1 MNPDLQTLLQI
12 AMFFVAFGVMYLA
25 LLHDTL

>member
-1 MNPDLQTLLQI
+1 MNLDFESLLQI
-12 AMFFVAFGVMYLA
+12 VMFVVAFGVMYLA

>member
-1 MNPDLQTLLQI
+1 MNIDWETGLQI
-12 AMFFVAFGVMYLA
+12 VMFFVAFGVMYLA

>member
-1 MNPDLQTLLQI
+1 MNLDFETLLQI
-12 AMFFVAFGVMYLA
+12 VMFAVAFGVLYLA

>member
-1 MNPDLQTLLQI
+1 MSLDFESLLQI
-12 AMFFVAFGVMYLA
+12 VMFVVAFGVMYLA

>member
-1 MNPDLQTLLQI
+1 MSLDFETTLQI
-12 AMFFVAFGVMYLA
+12 AMFFVAFGVMWLA